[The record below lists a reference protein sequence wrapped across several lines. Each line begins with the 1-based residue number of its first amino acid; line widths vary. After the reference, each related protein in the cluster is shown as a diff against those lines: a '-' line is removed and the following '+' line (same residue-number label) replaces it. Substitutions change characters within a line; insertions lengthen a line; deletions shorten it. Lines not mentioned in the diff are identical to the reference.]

1 MFLGLYIHFPVNYL
15 LLTSVSSFSLWTTTI
30 FTEEY
35 VSYYIL
41 LVQFNII
48 VMLLYMYDI
57 IKYYIQ

>member
-15 LLTSVSSFSLWTTTI
+15 LLTSVSSFSLWTTKN